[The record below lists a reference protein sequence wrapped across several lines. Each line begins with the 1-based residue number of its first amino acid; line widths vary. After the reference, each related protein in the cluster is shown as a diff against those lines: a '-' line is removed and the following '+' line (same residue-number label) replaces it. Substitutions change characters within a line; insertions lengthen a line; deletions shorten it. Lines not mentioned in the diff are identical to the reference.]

1 MRAHDARAN
10 TRRASHALRDCEM
23 SQRAVSC
30 FAVSVNK
37 KKPRL
42 HNDAHTP
49 PTRIAMSSNATL
61 GVEAHARKRNRECGD
76 ANGGEAF
83 PRLPNHLVVACILR
97 SEHFD
102 DPADLARLLAV
113 SRAMRDLVAE
123 AGLRFKELHED
134 EAVELGCLSAVQR
147 LQRGGRLSRQELL
160 CGAAARSGQLEELTV
175 LRADGCPWDEGT
187 CYWAAKGGH
196 LEVLQWARA
205 RGCPW
210 DANTCAW
217 AARGGHLDVLQ
228 WARANRCRW
237 DERTCAGA
245 AWGGHLEVLKWA
257 REGLSMAREDVR
269 ERGAGRAPRGA
280 AVGAR

>member
-1 MRAHDARAN
+1 
-10 TRRASHALRDCEM
+10 
-23 SQRAVSC
+23 
-30 FAVSVNK
+30 
-37 KKPRL
+37 
-42 HNDAHTP
+42 
-49 PTRIAMSSNATL
+49 MSSNATL

-123 AGLRFKELHED
+123 AGLRFKELDED

-175 LRADGCPWDEGT
+175 LRADGCPWGELTCAEAAKGGHLELLQWLRVNSCPWGVGT
-187 CYWAAKGGH
+187 CAGAALGGH

-228 WARANRCRW
+228 WARAN
-237 DERTCAGA
+237 E
-245 AWGGHLEVLKWA
+245 
-257 REGLSMAREDVR
+257 
-269 ERGAGRAPRGA
+269 
-280 AVGAR
+280 

>member
-10 TRRASHALRDCEM
+10 TRRASHALRDCEL

-30 FAVSVNK
+30 FAVSVKK

-123 AGLRFKELHED
+123 AGLRFKELDED

-147 LQRGGRLSRQELL
+147 LQRGGRLSRQAVL
-160 CGAAARSGQLEELTV
+160 CQAAARSRQLEELTV
-175 LRADGCPWDEGT
+175 LRADGWPWDRWT
-187 CYWAAKGGH
+187 CAAAARGGH

-205 RGCPW
+205 KSCPW
-210 DANTCAW
+210 DELTCYF
-217 AARGGHLDVLQ
+217 AALGGHLNVLQ
-228 WARANRCRW
+228 WARANGCPWNKDTLSYAEHNGDPVMLQWLR
-237 DERTCAGA
+237 DNGA
-245 AWGGHLEVLKWA
+245 PE
-257 REGLSMAREDVR
+257 
-269 ERGAGRAPRGA
+269 
-280 AVGAR
+280 